1 MPSEVLDL
9 GTPQPKQVEFLTD
22 THNVVAFGGAR
33 GGGKSWV
40 VDCKAKVMSYAL
52 SLIHI

>member
-40 VDCKAKVMSYAL
+40 VARL
-52 SLIHI
+52 R

>member
-22 THNVVAFGGAR
+22 THNVVAL
-33 GGGKSWV
+33 V
-40 VDCKAKVMSYAL
+40 VPEVVAKAG
-52 SLIHI
+52 